1 MRALQCL
8 LHTSVISVIV
18 SVTVNVN
25 NTVTYLGFG
34 EVIDLSTQVLDLG
47 LYLVLFLL
55 NSSHKTTTLSVPRW
69 SN

>member
-1 MRALQCL
+1 MLY
-8 LHTSVISVIV
+8 TSVISVIV
-18 SVTVNVN
+18 SVTVNLN

-55 NSSHKTTTLSVPRW
+55 NSSHKTTTLSVPRK